1 MQFIKI
7 LRIEQWSKNLVIFLP
22 TILSKNFQNLLN
34 TRMYLVFFCFS
45 IMVSATYIF
54 NDIRDADQDIQH
66 PEKKNRPIASGTISK
81 NIATKYG
88 LTLLFLSLIAAYSIQ
103 KQLTIYFSIYLIIT
117 TLYSI
122 KFKYKKYL
130 DFMSISVLFY
140 LRIMTGAIDLMLDFT
155 NYFIIFII
163 STLTIIAIGKK
174 YSILIDPF
182 IPVTTKVKKHL
193 KNSYQE
199 KELRLLLITF
209 SIVCCST
216 YILWLYENLED
227 NALYYIFSVFG
238 IVSLLIFLINFFQ
251 SSVSHQTENFVT
263 WLLKPKNLFNVIILS
278 LVSLLIIY

>member
-1 MQFIKI
+1 
-7 LRIEQWSKNLVIFLP
+7 
-22 TILSKNFQNLLN
+22 
-34 TRMYLVFFCFS
+34 
-45 IMVSATYIF
+45 MVSATYIF

-88 LTLLFLSLIAAYSIQ
+88 LTLLFLSFIAAYSIQ

-163 STLTIIAIGKK
+163 STLTIIAIGKNIQ
-174 YSILIDPF
+174 Y
-182 IPVTTKVKKHL
+182 
-193 KNSYQE
+193 
-199 KELRLLLITF
+199 
-209 SIVCCST
+209 
-216 YILWLYENLED
+216 
-227 NALYYIFSVFG
+227 
-238 IVSLLIFLINFFQ
+238 
-251 SSVSHQTENFVT
+251 
-263 WLLKPKNLFNVIILS
+263 
-278 LVSLLIIY
+278 